1 MTKTNQETR
10 RNRSTVEIEISN
22 TLSEKIVNFAWDIAT
37 KYDFLETIRQSQGS
51 LVDSY
56 IIYNIDDHIKL
67 GRYKPRKYMIL
78 RENFLNCWSS
88 SVILTLTDDET
99 ILHEMEEI
107 LDEQEENELEEVY

>member
-1 MTKTNQETR
+1 MTKTNQNER
-10 RNRSTVEIEISN
+10 KNRSTIELEISSS
-22 TLSEKIVNFAWDIAT
+22 LSEKIVNFANDIALE
-37 KYDFLETIRQSQGS
+37 YDFLETIRQSQGA

-107 LDEQEENELEEVY
+107 FDEQEENELEEVY